1 MFIFPSQRKC
11 VCASV
16 SVCVLVCGFWRRS
29 SETCQRH
36 KKLSLEALSKLCFS
50 FLFSLWGETCLHRI
64 QETLTTFFPSC
75 GRREGGLEKRGRTV
89 RIYIQVLQ
97 AAISKRRAH
106 SDGAQIFDYE
116 GTNNVRRF
124 NYIVSKYGD
133 FSIITVLAH
142 CDIIGHYDILKL
154 GFDLLNVKVH
164 IQE

>member
-1 MFIFPSQRKC
+1 MC
-11 VCASV
+11 VCLCVASGGG
-16 SVCVLVCGFWRRS
+16 L
-29 SETCQRH
+29 Q
-36 KKLSLEALSKLCFS
+36 KLANDTRN
-50 FLFSLWGETCLHRI
+50 FLLKHSPNYA
-64 QETLTTFFPSC
+64 FPSC
-75 GRREGGLEKRGRTV
+75 FPYGGNLLTPNSRDVNNVFPELWTQRGGLEKRGRTV

-142 CDIIGHYDILKL
+142 CDIIGHYGI
-154 GFDLLNVKVH
+154 
-164 IQE
+164 